1 MVDASGVVEAAVG
14 RGQGTSLLEQSFSMG
29 QICLLGHLPHCLMW
43 MARVVHHRNQS
54 EKILVSAMNYKEITV
69 R

>member
-1 MVDASGVVEAAVG
+1 M
-14 RGQGTSLLEQSFSMG
+14 R
-29 QICLLGHLPHCLMW
+29 

-69 R
+69 RGNLSCEMRDTNLASSEGIGFAAAL